1 MFALKLDL
9 RVQCTRICLV
19 LIFCDF
25 LPAGLMDR
33 STGNKLT
40 VKILSVKMLH
50 SLLIFIERAV
60 LTPM

>member
-25 LPAGLMDR
+25 LPGLMDR